1 MIMIHDV
8 YHLVLLSFNLYP
20 ILITVFGAMPCGEQT
35 QHRPASHWIVP
46 RISAADR
53 GAPGSHQARILGD
66 LRCRKWGFMAGR
78 SMLGEAKH
86 DGDLNLM

>member
-35 QHRPASHWIVP
+35 QHRPASHWIQSPESRPLTVEP
-46 RISAADR
+46 QGAD
-53 GAPGSHQARILGD
+53 PGRLALPKVGIYG
-66 LRCRKWGFMAGR
+66 W
-78 SMLGEAKH
+78 
-86 DGDLNLM
+86 